1 VRLNTNITRTLR
13 AFQLAGLGGIV
24 FDASIARCWAPLLLY
39 WGDSGFN
46 HLINQGNNNKRL
58 FKNKALSICH
68 NRLTLD
74 SSKKSFA
81 RLLLA
86 IEQEL
91 KW

>member
-1 VRLNTNITRTLR
+1 MRLNTNITRTLR
-13 AFQLAGLGGIV
+13 AFQLDGLGGV
-24 FDASIARCWAPLLLY
+24 VVAASIACCRAPLVLY
-39 WGDSGFN
+39 CGDSGFN
-46 HLINQGNNNKRL
+46 HLINEGNNNKRL

-74 SSKKSFA
+74 TSKKSFA

-91 KW
+91 K